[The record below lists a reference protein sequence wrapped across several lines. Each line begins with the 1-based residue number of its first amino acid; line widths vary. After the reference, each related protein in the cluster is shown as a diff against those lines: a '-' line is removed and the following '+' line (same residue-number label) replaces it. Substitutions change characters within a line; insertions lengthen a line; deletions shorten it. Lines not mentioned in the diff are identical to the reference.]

1 MKGETGLLERVP
13 CLMVTAKNKVECA
26 ERPIGAL
33 KPGQVRIR
41 TEVSLVSPGTE
52 LHHIMGTHTK
62 SSTYPRATGYISV
75 GRIVGIGDGV
85 EGLGIGLRVLTGG
98 GHLAYSNSDA
108 SSVLAV
114 PDNVDP
120 LDAAAVV
127 LLAISLRGVR
137 GAGIRF
143 GDSVAVFGLGMIGTY
158 AVHLAR
164 LSGAFPVIGV
174 DPVPLRREV
183 AASLGATATLDPSA
197 GDVRK
202 GILEATGGEGA
213 RASIDA
219 TGTTKVITSLPDVT
233 AEFGRIVVLGGIHGP
248 VQMDLYSRFQK
259 GNLTMIGCGSAY
271 PADYPF
277 TDARNKAVLLAT
289 IAAGIVRPRPAITH
303 VLPWRK
309 GPEGY
314 RMLIEEK
321 NKVIGVAFDWT
332 DAAL

>member
-1 MKGETGLLERVP
+1 MKGETGPMEKVA
-13 CLMVTAKNKVECA
+13 CLMATGKNRVECA
-26 ERPIGAL
+26 ERPIEAL
-33 KPGQVRIR
+33 KTGQVRVR
-41 TEVSLVSPGTE
+41 TEISLVSPGTE

-62 SSTYPRATGYISV
+62 PSVYPRATGYASV
-75 GRIVGIGDGV
+75 GRIVGIGEAV
-85 EGLGIGLRVLTGG
+85 EGLGIGLRVLAGA
-98 GHLAYSNSDA
+98 GHLAYSNCDA
-108 SSVLAV
+108 AGLLAV
-114 PDNVDP
+114 PDDVDP
-120 LDAAAVV
+120 VDAAATV

-183 AASLGATATLDPSA
+183 AASLGATLTVNPAAVDSRKAILD
-197 GDVRK
+197 
-202 GILEATGGEGA
+202 ATGGEGA
-213 RASIDA
+213 RATIDA
-219 TGTTKVITSLPDVT
+219 TGTTRVISSLPDVT

-277 TDARNKAVLLAT
+277 TDARNKAVLLAM

-303 VLPWRK
+303 VLPWRR

-321 NKVIGVAFDWT
+321 DKVVGMAFDWT
-332 DAAL
+332 DRA